1 MTLQA
6 KDIVFTRYDGRRG
19 VGWLAESYA
28 MLSKHRV
35 PWLSLVV
42 AYYLLL
48 AIVETLP
55 WIGVYLAPIIKPL
68 MSVTFLAAAWNQ
80 ERGGRP
86 EFRMLMQGFRANVW
100 TLLPLGVVLVA
111 GISLAVASTSLIDGG
126 HLLDLLYGSGP
137 VGADPA
143 AAAQRLHATLAEPRV
158 QLGMLFG
165 AICALPTILA
175 MWWAPALVVF
185 QDARL
190 PTALAASLRA
200 AIANWRPLL
209 RYAMVVFLLGG
220 VVPSLVTSVIAL
232 VVPSPFSAT
241 VAMALLLPYLALFVT
256 TLHISDYVSY
266 RDVFHAGETLAPTEP
281 ASGPG

>member
-1 MTLQA
+1 MALQA

-19 VGWLAESYA
+19 AAWLAESYA

-35 PWLSLVV
+35 PWLGLVV
-42 AYYLLL
+42 GYYLLL
-48 AIVETLP
+48 AVVETLP

-68 MSVTFLAAAWNQ
+68 MSVAFLAAAWTQ

-86 EFRMLMQGFRANVW
+86 QFRMLLQGFRSNAW

-111 GISLAVASTSLIDGG
+111 GISLAVAATSLIDGG
-126 HLLDLLYGSGP
+126 RLLDLLYGATP
-137 VGADPA
+137 TDADPA
-143 AAAQRLHATLAEPRV
+143 AAARRLHELLSLPSVE
-158 QLGMLFG
+158 LGMLFG

-175 MWWAPALVVF
+175 LWWAPALVVF

-200 AIANWRPLL
+200 ALANWRAVL
-209 RYAMVVFLLGG
+209 RYALVVFLLGG
-220 VVPSLVTSVIAL
+220 VVPSLVTSLVAL
-232 VVPSPFSAT
+232 VMPAPFSST
-241 VAMALLLPYLALFVT
+241 FAMALLLPYLALFVT

-266 RDVFHAGETLAPTEP
+266 RDVFHAGETLAPTEILQL
-281 ASGPG
+281 

>member
-1 MTLQA
+1 MALQA

-19 VGWLAESYA
+19 AAWLAESYA

-35 PWLSLVV
+35 PWLGLVV
-42 AYYLLL
+42 GYYVLL
-48 AIVETLP
+48 AVVETLP

-68 MSVTFLAAAWNQ
+68 MSVAFLAAAWTQ

-86 EFRMLMQGFRANVW
+86 QFRMLLQGFRSNVW

-111 GISLAVASTSLIDGG
+111 GISLAVAATSLIDGG
-126 HLLDLLYGSGP
+126 RLLDLLYGATP
-137 VGADPA
+137 TDADPSA
-143 AAAQRLHATLAEPRV
+143 AARRLHEVLASPSVEI
-158 QLGMLFG
+158 GMLFG

-175 MWWAPALVVF
+175 LWWAPALVVF

-200 AIANWRPLL
+200 ALANWRPVL
-209 RYAMVVFLLGG
+209 RYALVVFLLGG
-220 VVPSLVTSVIAL
+220 VVPSLVTSLVAL
-232 VVPSPFSAT
+232 VMPAPFSST

-266 RDVFHAGETLAPTEP
+266 RDVFHAGETLAPTEMG
-281 ASGPG
+281 SEL

>member
-1 MTLQA
+1 MALQA

-19 VGWLAESYA
+19 AAWLAESYA

-35 PWLSLVV
+35 PWLGLVV
-42 AYYLLL
+42 GYYVLL
-48 AIVETLP
+48 AVVETLP

-68 MSVTFLAAAWNQ
+68 MSVAFLAAAWTQ

-86 EFRMLMQGFRANVW
+86 QFRMLLQGFRSSVW

-111 GISLAVASTSLIDGG
+111 GISLAVAATSLIDGG
-126 HLLDLLYGSGP
+126 RLLDLLYGATP
-137 VGADPA
+137 TDADPA
-143 AAAQRLHATLAEPRV
+143 AAARRLHEVLASPSVEI
-158 QLGMLFG
+158 GMLFG

-175 MWWAPALVVF
+175 LWWAPALVVF

-200 AIANWRPLL
+200 ALANWRPVL
-209 RYAMVVFLLGG
+209 RYALVVFLLGG
-220 VVPSLVTSVIAL
+220 VVPSLVTSLVAL
-232 VVPSPFSAT
+232 VIPAPFSSA

-266 RDVFHAGETLAPTEP
+266 RDVFHAGETLAPTERN
-281 ASGPG
+281 

>member
-1 MTLQA
+1 MALQA

-19 VGWLAESYA
+19 AAWLAEGYA
-28 MLSKHRV
+28 MLSQHRV
-35 PWLSLVV
+35 PWLGLVV
-42 AYYLLL
+42 GYYVLL
-48 AIVETLP
+48 AVVETLP

-68 MSVTFLAAAWNQ
+68 MSVAFLAAAWTQ

-86 EFRMLMQGFRANVW
+86 QFRMLLQGFRSNVW

-111 GISLAVASTSLIDGG
+111 GISLAVAATSLIDGG
-126 HLLDLLYGSGP
+126 RLLDLLYGVTP
-137 VGADPA
+137 TDADPA
-143 AAAQRLHATLAEPRV
+143 AAARRLHDVLASPSVEI
-158 QLGMLFG
+158 GMLFG

-175 MWWAPALVVF
+175 LWWAPALVVF

-200 AIANWRPLL
+200 ALANWRPVL
-209 RYAMVVFLLGG
+209 RYALLVFLLGG
-220 VVPSLVTSVIAL
+220 IVPSLVTSMVAL
-232 VVPSPFSAT
+232 VVPAPFNST

-266 RDVFHAGETLAPTEP
+266 RDVFHAGEALAPTEMG
-281 ASGPG
+281 SEL